1 MEITMIAGGVVSL
14 SGSLFL
20 LLGAL
25 GVVRM
30 PDLFNRIQAG
40 TKATTL
46 GTMLFLAGI
55 AIAEPSWI
63 PKLLLLI
70 LFIIFTNPVSSHVLA
85 RSAHHTGIRMSDKTV
100 VDHLAK
106 TTEQRG
112 SESLQGDEQEIAA
125 AKSKGGER

>member
-1 MEITMIAGGVVSL
+1 MEITMIAGGIVSL
-14 SGSLFL
+14 FGSLFL

-63 PKLLLLI
+63 PKLLLLV

-85 RSAHHTGIRMSDKTV
+85 RSAHHAGIRMSDRTV
-100 VDHLAK
+100 ADHLAK
-106 TTEQRG
+106 AIEQRG
-112 SESLQGDEQEIAA
+112 SENLQSDGQGAA
-125 AKSKGGER
+125 EVKLKGGER